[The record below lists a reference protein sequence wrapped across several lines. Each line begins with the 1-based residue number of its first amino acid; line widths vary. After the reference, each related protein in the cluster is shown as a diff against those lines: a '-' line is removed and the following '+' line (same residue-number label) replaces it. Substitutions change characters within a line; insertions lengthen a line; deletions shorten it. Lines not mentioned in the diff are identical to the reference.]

1 MNNIKEL
8 IRIHQEYEYFTKQM
22 SEDATDEAYAL
33 LKENPLFQSS
43 YMEQVFTQYDKRRS
57 TERIAKIKQ
66 NLSQKIFWGV
76 LLCLILAAFSLIL
89 M

>member
-8 IRIHQEYEYFTKQM
+8 IRIQQEYEYFTKQM

-33 LKENPLFQSS
+33 LKKNPLFHSS
-43 YMEQVFTQYDKRRS
+43 YMKQVFAQYDKRRS